1 MPRPKGVPNKI
12 GAQAKENIVAVFT
25 RLGGTAAMAEWARNN
40 QTEFYRLYARL
51 IPSESTTEI
60 NVKDAAELSTE
71 ELLAI
76 VRAGKPQ
83 RELAELDESADGFTE
98 GCSGVAGHENGE
110 HLSL

>member
-25 RLGGTAAMAEWARNN
+25 RLGGTAAMADWARNN

-51 IPSESTTEI
+51 IPSESMAQV
-60 NVKDAAELSTE
+60 NVRDAEDLSTE

-76 VRAGKPQ
+76 VCAGQPQ
-83 RELAELDESADGFTE
+83 GQLAEPDGQSDAE
-98 GCSGVAGHENGE
+98 VH
-110 HLSL
+110 

>member
-1 MPRPKGVPNKI
+1 MPRPKGVPNKL

-25 RLGGTAAMAEWARNN
+25 RLGGTAGMAAWARRN

-60 NVKDAAELSTE
+60 SVRDAGELSTQ

-76 VRAGKPQ
+76 ARAGHL
-83 RELAELDESADGFTE
+83 RSEEAEADGE
-98 GCSGVAGHENGE
+98 PDDELH
-110 HLSL
+110 

>member
-1 MPRPKGVPNKI
+1 MPRPKGVPNKL

-25 RLGGTAAMAEWARNN
+25 RLGGTAAMAAWAQRN

-60 NVKDAAELSTE
+60 SVRDAEDLSTE

-76 VRAGKPQ
+76 ARAGHS
-83 RELAELDESADGFTE
+83 RSEEAEPDIEPDDKL
-98 GCSGVAGHENGE
+98 H
-110 HLSL
+110 

>member
-1 MPRPKGVPNKI
+1 MPRPKGVPNKL

-25 RLGGTAAMAEWARNN
+25 RLGGAAAMVAWARRN

-60 NVKDAAELSTE
+60 SVRDAEDLSTQ

-76 VRAGKPQ
+76 ARAG
-83 RELAELDESADGFTE
+83 RSRSEEAEPDVERDQL
-98 GCSGVAGHENGE
+98 N
-110 HLSL
+110 

>member
-1 MPRPKGVPNKI
+1 MPRPKGVPNKL

-25 RLGGTAAMAEWARNN
+25 RLGGTAAMAAWARRN

-60 NVKDAAELSTE
+60 SVRDAENLSTK

-76 VRAGKPQ
+76 ARAGHSRSEEAEPDV
-83 RELAELDESADGFTE
+83 ELDDEL
-98 GCSGVAGHENGE
+98 H
-110 HLSL
+110 